1 MSGFEGVVV
10 GLAICPRCK
19 SEVTPLRGP
28 DGKALCPA
36 CNNTGILPQ
45 GWAPAQPAA
54 WGQPSTPLAPGQP
67 APTADGAVLSLVMGI
82 LALVIPYIG
91 FIFAFIGLS
100 AAKKALQAVAA
111 SGGRLQGDGM
121 AKAGRIMAI
130 ISLVLYGVVLLVV
143 LAAVVFVLVSN
154 LSKEPAQVAFLAS
167 A

>member
-1 MSGFEGVVV
+1 MASHAVV
-10 GLAICPRCK
+10 GLATCPRCK
-19 SEVTPLRGP
+19 SEVTPRRGP

-36 CNNTGILPQ
+36 CNNTGVLVH
-45 GWAPAQPAA
+45 GWAPAEPAWSQP
-54 WGQPSTPLAPGQP
+54 PMPLASAQP

-100 AAKKALQAVAA
+100 AGKKALQAVAA

-130 ISLVLYGVVLLVV
+130 VSLVLYGVLFLIV
-143 LAAVVFVLVSN
+143 LAAIVFVLVAN
-154 LSKEPAQVAFLAS
+154 LSKEPAQVALLAS

>member
-1 MSGFEGVVV
+1 MA

-19 SEVTPLRGP
+19 SQVTPLRGP

-36 CNNTGILPQ
+36 CNNTGIVGPAGPQ
-45 GWAPAQPAA
+45 PAWTAAPQPDWAPATAPPAA
-54 WGQPSTPLAPGQP
+54 YPTAQ
-67 APTADGAVLSLVMGI
+67 TADGAVLSLVMGI

-100 AAKKALQAVAA
+100 AGKKALQAIAA

-121 AKAGRIMAI
+121 AKAGRIMATV
-130 ISLVLYGVVLLVV
+130 SLVLYGVVLLIV

-154 LSKEPAQVAFLAS
+154 LGKAAADATLVSP
-167 A
+167 